1 MNMKKT
7 IISGVLALMMAGS
20 VRASL
25 YIETFTVNGGTIPDG
40 NPIPTRFSGSV
51 SDAPAGTIITGV
63 TVGLNILGG
72 YNGDLYAY
80 LVSPNGTVV
89 VLLNQPG
96 VVNPNTD
103 FGFSDPGFN
112 VTLSDGSYQ
121 NINNY
126 GNSSYTVNGS
136 GQVTGTYNAVGTLAN
151 FDGGVAD
158 GTWNLYFAD
167 LASGSPTSTLESW
180 SLNIDPVPEPVN
192 AALGIFLALAGAVM
206 LAREAMRRF
215 LKNRNS
221 TRQ

>member
-1 MNMKKT
+1 
-7 IISGVLALMMAGS
+7 
-20 VRASL
+20 
-25 YIETFTVNGGTIPDG
+25 
-40 NPIPTRFSGSV
+40 
-51 SDAPAGTIITGV
+51 V
-63 TVGLNILGG
+63 TVGLNVTGG

-126 GNSSYTVNGS
+126 GNSSYAVNGS

-167 LASGSPTSTLESW
+167 LASGSPTSTLNSW
-180 SLNIDPVPEPVN
+180 TLDITAVPEPVN